1 VLKAHRPVI
10 GYPLGDLKGI
20 SPDLCMH
27 KINLEEDVKP
37 VIDYQRRL
45 NPKLKEVVRKDVLKL
60 WKPVLLIPLLIVSGF

>member
-1 VLKAHRPVI
+1 
-10 GYPLGDLKGI
+10 
-20 SPDLCMH
+20 MH